1 MGAGLRQAR
10 LTLHRIPTQLV
21 SRLLALSTAFPT
33 IMRRAGF
40 ETFVVGLPAVTLV
53 RQWRDD
59 SVAKVGGKIF
69 ALLDR
74 DPGEVWCK
82 VSDMSYDL
90 LTELP
95 GIRPAPYF
103 ARAGWVALSAD
114 SPLTGAE
121 VEAYIVEAH
130 RLVAAKLSRKQRQQ
144 LGIDHLPL
152 YQPI

>member
-1 MGAGLRQAR
+1 MRCSF
-10 LTLHRIPTQLV
+10 V
-21 SRLLALSTAFPT
+21 SRLLALSLTYPP
-33 IMRRAGF
+33 IMRRDGF
-40 ETFVVGLPAVTLV
+40 EAFVTALPAVTLV

-82 VSDMSYDL
+82 VSDMSFDL

-103 ARAGWVALSAD
+103 ARAGWVAISVD
-114 SPLTGAE
+114 SPLGAAE
-121 VEAYIVEAH
+121 VEAYVVEAH
-130 RLVAAKLSRKQRQQ
+130 RLVATKLSKKLRLQ
-144 LGIDHLPL
+144 LGLDHLPVHA
-152 YQPI
+152 PI

>member
-1 MGAGLRQAR
+1 
-10 LTLHRIPTQLV
+10 
-21 SRLLALSTAFPT
+21 
-33 IMRRAGF
+33 MRRDGF
-40 ETFVVGLPAVTLV
+40 EAFVTALPAVTLV

-82 VSDMSYDL
+82 VSDMSFDL

-103 ARAGWVALSAD
+103 ARAGWVAISVDAPLSAGD
-114 SPLTGAE
+114 
-121 VEAYIVEAH
+121 VEAYVVEAH
-130 RLVAAKLSRKQRQQ
+130 RLVAAKLSKKLRQQ
-144 LGIDHLPL
+144 LGLDLFPV
-152 YQPI
+152 

>member
-1 MGAGLRQAR
+1 MSV
-10 LTLHRIPTQLV
+10 TYP
-21 SRLLALSTAFPT
+21 P
-33 IMRRAGF
+33 IMRRDGF
-40 ETFVVGLPAVTLV
+40 EAFVTALPAVTLV

-82 VSDMSYDL
+82 VSDMSFDL

-103 ARAGWVALSAD
+103 ARAGWVAISVDAPLSVED
-114 SPLTGAE
+114 
-121 VEAYIVEAH
+121 VEAYVVEAH
-130 RLVAAKLSRKQRQQ
+130 RLVAAKLSKKLRQQ
-144 LGIDHLPL
+144 LGLDLFPSRRQL
-152 YQPI
+152 CRARQGGANGG